1 MPELPEVESVR
12 RGVHEW
18 TADTTITGAEVL
30 DPRILGTTSA
40 RRVEPSAV
48 DGFVSAVTGHRII
61 GAERRGKFMWL
72 SLGQG
77 PEHSG
82 SGPGEPSSGGSRASG
97 RPSEQIGRA
106 HV

>member
-1 MPELPEVESVR
+1 MAELPEGESVR

-18 TADTTITGAEVL
+18 TAGTTITGAEVL
-30 DPRILGTTSA
+30 DPRILGTTAA
-40 RRVEPSAV
+40 RRVDPAAV

-72 SLGQG
+72 S
-77 PEHSG
+77 
-82 SGPGEPSSGGSRASG
+82 
-97 RPSEQIGRA
+97 QIGRA